1 MGTTSKEKYLARW
14 ASLVSTRETFLT
26 HWRELTEQVRP
37 RSSRFLVKSDA
48 TNAGMKRHGKIVNGT
63 PTWAARTL
71 AAGMMA
77 GITSPSRPWFR
88 LTAPDP
94 ALSEADPVKAWLHAV
109 EERVREAIAKSNLYK
124 CLHAVYLDLGTPG
137 TAVLHI
143 EEDDE
148 TVLRGYVFPV
158 GSYCLDT
165 NDKLEVD
172 TMYRE
177 TTMSV
182 RQLVRKFSLNAC
194 SMTVQDAYNNRRF
207 DERIEVLHA
216 IEPRDDY
223 QPGRL
228 GPTGQAWASCWLEKA
243 AGEGRLL
250 HEGGYIERPFVSPRW
265 ETTGEDVYGSSP
277 AMDALGDCK
286 ALQLGERQKAKLT
299 DKTVDPP
306 MTGPQSLVGKGS
318 LLPGSFTAIDALAPG
333 QAYQPAQ
340 TVDPRAIQILGL
352 ELREYESR
360 IKTAFYA
367 DLWLMLAQADGNM
380 TAREVVERRE
390 EKLLQLGTVLEN
402 LHGELLN
409 PLIDRV
415 FAILQRKGLLPP
427 APEELQGQQ
436 LKVEYI
442 SIMAQAQKL
451 LGTTA
456 IERLTTF
463 VSNVAS
469 VKPDVLDK
477 IDTDQI
483 VDEYGG
489 MLGVPPVVIRP
500 DDAVAEMRAQR
511 AQAQQQAQQMAQAQQ
526 VADTTKTLASADTA
540 GDNALTEMLRGLGAR

>member
-1 MGTTSKEKYLARW
+1 MTTQTSKAAYLKRW
-14 ASLVSTRETFLT
+14 DSLVGARNTYLT
-26 HWRELTEQVRP
+26 HWRDLAEQVRP
-37 RSSRFLVKSDA
+37 RSSRFLTSDA
-48 TNAGMKRHGKIVNGT
+48 TNAGAKRHGKIINGT

-94 ALSEADPVKAWLHAV
+94 SLTEADPVKAWLHIV
-109 EERVREAIAKSNLYK
+109 EERVREAIAKSNIYK
-124 CLHAVYLDLGTPG
+124 CLHAVYSDLSTPG
-137 TAVLHI
+137 TAALHI
-143 EEDDE
+143 DEDDE
-148 TVLRGYVFPV
+148 TVLRGYVFPI
-158 GSYCLDT
+158 GSYCLDA
-165 NDKLEVD
+165 NEKLDVD

-177 TTMSV
+177 TTLSV
-182 RQLVRKFSLNAC
+182 RQMVRKFGLKAC
-194 SMTVQDAYNNRRF
+194 GMSVQDAYREGRL
-207 DERIEVLHA
+207 DERIEVLHV
-216 IEPRDDY
+216 I
-223 QPGRL
+223 QPNENFKEGKIGAQGL
-228 GPTGQAWASCWLEKA
+228 KWSSCWLEK
-243 AGEGRLL
+243 
-250 HEGGYIERPFVSPRW
+250 GGTEDKMLRESGFVECPFVAPRW

-277 AMDALGDCK
+277 AMDALGDCR
-286 ALQLGERQKAKLT
+286 ALQLAEKRKATLI
-299 DKTVDPP
+299 DKQTDPP
-306 MTGPQSLVGKGS
+306 MTGPTSLVGKGS
-318 LLPGSFTAIDALAPG
+318 LLPGSFTAVDVVAPG
-333 QAYQPAQ
+333 QAYRPAQ
-340 TVDPRAIQILGL
+340 EVNPAAIQVIGM
-352 ELREYESR
+352 ELREIEKR

-367 DLWLMLAQADGNM
+367 DLWLMLAQADGAM

-402 LHGELLN
+402 LHCELLN

-415 FAILQRKGLLPP
+415 FAILQRRGMLPP

-451 LGTTA
+451 LGTTS

-463 VSNVAS
+463 VSNVAA

-477 IDTDQI
+477 LDTDQI

-489 MLGVPPVVIRP
+489 MLGVPPVIIRP

-526 VADTTKTLASADTA
+526 VAETTKTLASADTE